1 MGWLSTRVARRSG
14 EAADRS
20 PRGKLPR
27 EVVLLVWS
35 AGVLA
40 AHALLPVALARRS
53 SRTGAQPRRAARL
66 AGGGCLVAGTAGVAW
81 SLAQHFETAPERRLE
96 VATLEPEYLLR
107 AGPYRYSRN
116 PMYVSEVVI
125 WAGWTL
131 LFADR
136 LLAAL
141 TGAFALALNRA
152 ARLEEATLAA
162 RFGVDW
168 QEYAARTPRWI
179 GIAGRST

>member
-1 MGWLSTRVARRSG
+1 MAWSSTGVARRSG
-14 EAADRS
+14 ETADRS
-20 PRGKLPR
+20 LRRRLPR
-27 EVVLLVWS
+27 EVVVLVWS

-53 SRTGAQPRRAARL
+53 GRTGAQPRRAARL
-66 AGGGCLVAGTAGVAW
+66 AGSGCLVAGTAGVAW
-81 SLAQHFETAPERRLE
+81 SLAQHFEAAPERRLK
-96 VATLEPEYLLR
+96 VATLEPQYLLR

-131 LFADR
+131 LFADP

-141 TGAFALALNRA
+141 TGAFALALNRI

-162 RFGVDW
+162 RFGVEW
-168 QEYAARTPRWI
+168 REYAARTPRWI
-179 GIAGRST
+179 GIAGRSK